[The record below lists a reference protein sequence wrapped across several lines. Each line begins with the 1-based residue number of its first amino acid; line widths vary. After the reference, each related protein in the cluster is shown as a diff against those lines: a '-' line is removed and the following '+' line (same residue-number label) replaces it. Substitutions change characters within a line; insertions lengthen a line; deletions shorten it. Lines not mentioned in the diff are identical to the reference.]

1 MSRVL
6 LSVVCAAVAAGGCA
20 RSGSAQAAA
29 GTPAAQTRSSM
40 DMSMSMCPVAV
51 PGTVVAAE
59 ETELG
64 ISLAFTTTDSRNVGE
79 LRRRVQAMARMHEQ
93 HRVRGEERG
102 PGSKPGNGGMMGG
115 GMAGRPMP
123 PSRVTVEEIPDGAR
137 LVFEPVDPAQ
147 KEALRE
153 HVRAMAAS
161 EGGARVMHGDCP
173 MMQMMMQGGSV
184 PSPTATPEEEHESHH
199 KE

>member
-20 RSGSAQAAA
+20 RSGSARAAA

-64 ISLAFTTTDSRNVGE
+64 ISLAFTTTDSQNVGE

-93 HRVRGEERG
+93 HRVRGEDRG
-102 PGSKPGNGGMMGG
+102 PGSKPGRGGMMEN
-115 GMAGRPMP
+115 GMAGHPMP

-147 KEALRE
+147 KDALRE
-153 HVRAMAAS
+153 HVRAMAAG

-173 MMQMMMQGGSV
+173 MMQMMMQRGSV
-184 PSPTATPEEEHESHH
+184 PSPAATPEEEHESHH
-199 KE
+199 EE

>member
-1 MSRVL
+1 MSHVL

-20 RSGSAQAAA
+20 RSGSAQA
-29 GTPAAQTRSSM
+29 TPAAQTRSSM

-93 HRVRGEERG
+93 RRVRGEERG
-102 PGSKPGNGGMMGG
+102 PRSKAGNGGMMGG
-115 GMAGRPMP
+115 GMAGHPMP

-161 EGGARVMHGDCP
+161 EGGARVMHGECP
-173 MMQMMMQGGSV
+173 MMEMMMQMMMRSV
-184 PSPTATPEEEHESHH
+184 PSPTATPEEENESHH